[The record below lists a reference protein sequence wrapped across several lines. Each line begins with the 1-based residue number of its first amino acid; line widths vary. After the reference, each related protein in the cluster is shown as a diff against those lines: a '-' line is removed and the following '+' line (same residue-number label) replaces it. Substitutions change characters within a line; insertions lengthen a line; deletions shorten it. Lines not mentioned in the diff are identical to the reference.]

1 MANTTAESESNET
14 QEIFVTHVW
23 GTSDIFRRIFPADL
37 PGLGARLLAKRR
49 VLLAHFGI
57 KGGKSC

>member
-14 QEIFVTHVW
+14 QEFFCDARLGHVRHLP
-23 GTSDIFRRIFPADL
+23 TYLPADL

-49 VLLAHFGI
+49 VLLAHFSI